1 MNGIL
6 SQSISR
12 ISKRIFDPIVTQ
24 LVKPSRY
31 APPTCY
37 PIETAHTCTTW
48 KSSQNPPHL
57 RPTSTGYLVIKDMT
71 PRPEYG
77 PDHHPPFPIMLMRNI
92 HTNMEAP
99 YMILGYTGKDKS
111 ASDDII
117 KNGFSYRVFTT
128 ELYNHASQYVD
139 NGKVLS
145 LGIPLDK
152 FIQIANSYDNTT
164 HTVNDMLA
172 SPESCKKI
180 QGFEL
185 RRGNVVGFE
194 NDDPSEGFR
203 ENASWYRPLRHLITV
218 SSIVLDIKDPEQ
230 LQGNSLD
237 AAILRDLDIS
247 GQYNRDKS
255 WTAQLF
261 PKYIQDKLERRQNFD
276 FED

>member
-12 ISKRIFDPIVTQ
+12 ISKKIFDPIVTQ

-31 APPTCY
+31 APPPFY
-37 PIETAHTCTTW
+37 PIETAHTCATW
-48 KSSQNPPHL
+48 KSFQTPPHL

-71 PRPEYG
+71 PRPDYG
-77 PDHHPPFPIMLMRNI
+77 PDHHPAFPIMLMRNI

-99 YMILGYTGKDKS
+99 YMILGYTGKPKD

-117 KNGFSYRVFTT
+117 QNGLTMSVFTT
-128 ELYNHASQYVD
+128 EHYNHASQYVSD
-139 NGKVLS
+139 GKVLS

-152 FIQIANSYDNTT
+152 FIQIANRYDNTAY
-164 HTVNDMLA
+164 TVNEMLA

-180 QGFEL
+180 QCVEL
-185 RRGNVVGFE
+185 PRGNVLGFE
-194 NDDPSEGFR
+194 KDDHSEGFR
-203 ENASWYRPLRHLITV
+203 ENPSSYTPLRHLITV
-218 SSIVLDIKDPEQ
+218 SSVVLDIKDPEQ

-237 AAILRDLDIS
+237 AAILRNLDIS